1 MMDVRANRRKRGV
14 WKILAVGFC
23 CLLGGAFTLEQIGRI
38 RDRRLLPQVGTSHD
52 IGGRTLNL
60 SCVGRAGP
68 TVVFDS
74 GASDPGYAW
83 TVIQARV
90 AVFAR
95 ACWWDRAGFGWSGP
109 APYPMTVNVIARDL
123 HDLLHRAGI
132 SGPYILVGDSFGG
145 FVVRVYNRLYPE
157 DVGGMVLVDA
167 AHEDAGKFIPDW
179 GRAKI
184 GPLPRRLRYP
194 VYLAAK
200 SVAASGLLRLLQR
213 ERPFNRPGWT
223 PEQAQV
229 LARLR
234 SRSDLP
240 IAEGSIGL
248 FNDDNERLARASGG
262 LGDKPLLVLT
272 AGLPLPVP
280 PPLAASAAY
289 QEVWKHQLQTQLARL
304 SSRGRQIIVASA
316 GHGMMFDM
324 PDVVVSAVRDVV
336 DESRSLSQRTLS
348 PRQRADDDAH
358 DARR

>member
-1 MMDVRANRRKRGV
+1 MEVTANRRKRRV
-14 WKILAVGFC
+14 RKSLAVGL
-23 CLLGGAFTLEQIGRI
+23 CLLVVGAFTVEQIGRMH
-38 RDRRLLPQVGTSHD
+38 DRRLLPQVGTSYD
-52 IGGRTLNL
+52 VGGRTLNL
-60 SCVGRAGP
+60 YCTGRAGP

-90 AVFAR
+90 ALFAR

-109 APYPMTVNVIARDL
+109 APYPMTVDVIAKDL
-123 HDLLHRAGI
+123 HNLLHAAGI

-145 FVVRVYNRLYPE
+145 FVVRVYNRLYPQ
-157 DVGGMVLVDA
+157 DVGGMLLVDA
-167 AHEDAGKFIPDW
+167 AHEDAGKYIPDW

-184 GPLPRRLRYP
+184 GPLPHRLRYP

-200 SVAASGLLRLLQR
+200 TVAASGLLRVLQR

-223 PEQAQV
+223 PEQAHV

-234 SRSDLP
+234 SRADLP
-240 IAEGSIGL
+240 AAEGSIGL
-248 FNDDNERLARASGG
+248 FNDDNERLVRASGG

-280 PPLAASAAY
+280 APLAASAAAY
-289 QEVWKHQLQTQLARL
+289 QEIWKHQLQPQFARL
-304 SSRGRQIIVASA
+304 SSRGRQIIVANA

-324 PDVVVSAVRDVV
+324 PDEVVGAIREIVN
-336 DESRSLSQRTLS
+336 ESRSLPQRTLS